1 MENKERNIQI
11 DIARGIG
18 IVLIVIGHT
27 AFRYKHFIYLFHVAI
42 FFIIA
47 GYLFKEDYSANIES
61 LKKFIF
67 TKIKRLYIPFLIG
80 NGICILLNNFF
91 IDINLYSSTTHI
103 YYTLKDILINIL
115 KVILFRK
122 NTEMLGATWFLPILF
137 WISIIYA
144 AIEFGIRKS
153 SSKKKSIVQ
162 LIVSAIFLII
172 GLYLAGRDVKFIRL
186 QIFTCYIF
194 FVFGKVISKLKFDM
208 SDRVKMIILIFCF
221 IMLLILNNIGTIE
234 ISQNQYTNIVYFVS
248 VSILGWYLVYELS
261 YFISK
266 VKIATDVLKY
276 IGKNTM
282 PILIL
287 HFLAFKLV
295 NIIGVIILK
304 KNMEMISGFPVTFKS
319 KGIWIIYTLFG
330 IAFPLLVSKTKYN
343 IKLKLS
349 KKG

>member
-27 AFRYKHFIYLFHVAI
+27 AFRYTHFIYLFHVAI

-47 GYLFKEDYSANIES
+47 GYLFKEDYSANIDNI
-61 LKKFIF
+61 KKFIV
-67 TKIKRLYIPFLIG
+67 TKIKRLYIPFVIG

-91 IDINLYSSTTHI
+91 IDVNLYSNASQS
-103 YYTLKDILINIL
+103 YYTIKDILINIL
-115 KVILFRK
+115 KVVLFRK

-144 AIEFGIRKS
+144 VIEYIIRKDS
-153 SSKKKSIVQ
+153 AQKKVLIQ
-162 LIVSAIFLII
+162 LVVSAIFLII
-172 GLYLAGRDVKFIRL
+172 GVYLSEKNIKFLRL

-194 FVFGKVISKLKFDM
+194 FPIGRVVSKLKFDINDKM
-208 SDRVKMIILIFCF
+208 KMIILIFCLA
-221 IMLLILNNIGTIE
+221 MLLILNAFGTIE
-234 ISQNQYTNIVYFVS
+234 ISQNQYTNIVYFIGVS
-248 VSILGWYLVYELS
+248 LLGWYFIYELS
-261 YFISK
+261 YFVSK
-266 VKIATDVLKY
+266 IKRATNVLNY

-287 HFLAFKLV
+287 HFVAFKLV
-295 NIIGVIILK
+295 NIIGVIVTK
-304 KNMEMISGFPVTFKS
+304 KDIVMISDFPVTFKN
-319 KGIWIIYTLFG
+319 GAVWIVYTFFG
-330 IAFPLLVSKTKYN
+330 IAIPLLVSKIKCN
-343 IKLKLS
+343 IKFKLS